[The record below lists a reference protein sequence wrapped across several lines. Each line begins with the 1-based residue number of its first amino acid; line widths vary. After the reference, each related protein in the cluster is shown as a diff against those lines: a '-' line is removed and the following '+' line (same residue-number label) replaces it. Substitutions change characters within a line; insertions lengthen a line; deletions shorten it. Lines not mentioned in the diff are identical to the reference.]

1 MQTLN
6 RHKAQE
12 AARRRHPSSLT
23 MTPAIS
29 AVRTMRTALDDAW
42 VELDAAMRTPLPV
55 KTRESLDRVARII
68 ATARDQHPAGR
79 TDNDA

>member
-6 RHKAQE
+6 RNKAQE

-29 AVRTMRTALDDAW
+29 AVRTMRDALDEAW
-42 VELDAAMRTPLPV
+42 TELDAAMRTPLSLR
-55 KTRESLDRVARII
+55 TREALNRVAHII
-68 ATARDQHPAGR
+68 ATAREQHPASR
-79 TDNDA
+79 KQNDD

>member
-23 MTPAIS
+23 MIPAIS

-68 ATARDQHPAGR
+68 ATARDQHPANR
-79 TDNDA
+79 QQTDD